1 MPHAITEAM
10 SVDETYT
17 DAAQAAAAAIGATRR
32 SGRQHEAETPNERAM
47 RAAMAARKIHEEK
60 KRPKG

>member
-17 DAAQAAAAAIGATRR
+17 DAAQSAAAAVGATRR
-32 SGRQHEAETPNERAM
+32 SGRQHEAETPNERAL
-47 RAAMAARKIHEEK
+47 RAAMAARKLHEEK
-60 KRPKG
+60 KRQQG

>member
-17 DAAQAAAAAIGATRR
+17 DAAPAAAAAIGAMRQP
-32 SGRQHEAETPNERAM
+32 GRQHESETPNERAM
-47 RAAMAARKIHEEK
+47 RAATATRKRNDEI
-60 KRPKG
+60 KRQQG